1 MDNTTIY
8 TPFVPFSSDLGLSL
22 ENSELGLEEEFKLS
36 GVASSGLNEKT
47 TNYNFSSPNFYPS
60 SMMPTEMNLGTP
72 KELGF
77 LESNFYQARVLDKA
91 YGAGLLAMV
100 FYREFSPVRSELSKA
115 TPLWEN
121 VMALN
126 PAFANPLDESLG
138 YSREK
143 IFHLLQAMNIKPV
156 SNTDL
161 NLCVQNAQGV
171 EYSMKGLSRPDI
183 HFSMDKEGC
192 YLAQDGLAS
201 AWITKQPDADHPGK
215 FKLNVAFRG
224 TEFSD
229 LPSYLLHAYFNMS
242 WHYAQFRP
250 LTRAVVAFA
259 ENPDNNI
266 SGISATGHSLGGAMV
281 QEFLRD
287 YPEGSTQVPIEGHT
301 FGSPGSVKKGF
312 YKFFALGVQ
321 LAEKVL
327 GVLLS
332 PITMNLSEASL
343 GVAIATQS
351 DKLYKFHTLCNFVS
365 QKLYDKPVYKDAPDF
380 DGRLKEFY
388 HFDDAVP
395 KMGQKGYR
403 SFGSR
408 FKIFNEN
415 YETPKNEQSLLSSF
429 SEGVRKHAMMGYC
442 RIFDSALKSRE
453 EILKGGPV
461 LSEEVANLSTLSAL
475 NSTIVKMT
483 ASSIE
488 KLRLQE
494 ARQNGDG
501 DLKSNPVL
509 SKGGVNLSTLPTL
522 SALSPNTDQMT
533 AAKLR
538 LQNARGIFAK
548 KEANKKFNF

>member
-1 MDNTTIY
+1 M
-8 TPFVPFSSDLGLSL
+8 
-22 ENSELGLEEEFKLS
+22 
-36 GVASSGLNEKT
+36 
-47 TNYNFSSPNFYPS
+47 
-60 SMMPTEMNLGTP
+60 
-72 KELGF
+72 GF
-77 LESNFYQARVLDKA
+77 LESRAYEARVLDKA
-91 YGAGLLAMV
+91 YRAGLLAMGC
-100 FYREFSPVRSELSKA
+100 YREFLPARSELSKA

-121 VMALN
+121 IVALS
-126 PAFANPLDESLG
+126 PAFANPADESLG

-143 IFHLLQAMNIKPV
+143 VFHLLHAMNIKPV
-156 SNTDL
+156 SNVDL
-161 NLCVQNAQGV
+161 NLCVEKVQGA
-171 EYSMKGLSRPDI
+171 EYSMEGLSRPDI

-192 YLAQDGLAS
+192 YLAQDGLAA

-229 LPSYLLHAYFNMS
+229 LPSYFLRAYFNMS

-250 LTRAVVAFA
+250 LSRALVAFA

-287 YPEGSTQVPIEGHT
+287 YPEGSTQVLIEGHT

-321 LAEKVL
+321 LAGKVL
-327 GVLLS
+327 GVFLS

-365 QKLYDKPVYKDAPDF
+365 QKLYNKPVYKDAPDF

-388 HFDDAVP
+388 HFADAVP
-395 KMGQKGYR
+395 KMGQRGYR

-408 FKIFNEN
+408 FKVFNEN
-415 YETPKNEQSLLSSF
+415 YETPKNEQSLISGF
-429 SEGVRKHAMMGYC
+429 AEGVRKHAMMGYC
-442 RIFDSALKSRE
+442 RIFESSLMRRA
-453 EILKGGPV
+453 EILEVDPV

-475 NSTIVKMT
+475 KSTIDKMT
-483 ASSIE
+483 
-488 KLRLQE
+488 
-494 ARQNGDG
+494 D
-501 DLKSNPVL
+501 KSV
-509 SKGGVNLSTLPTL
+509 
-522 SALSPNTDQMT
+522 
-533 AAKLR
+533 AKLR
-538 LQNARGIFAK
+538 LQKARGIFAQNEPTQK
-548 KEANKKFNF
+548 LNFR